1 MLIFSKLT
9 RIVLTVRMR
18 KSSRRSPGNFHI
30 FCCSLKPSCR
40 RFSLLKVAFHGTSGF
55 REESRDITA
64 LTAFLRDEYNCYN
77 LEEVAYH
84 NNNVIA
90 ERVSWFP
97 KK

>member
-1 MLIFSKLT
+1 M
-9 RIVLTVRMR
+9 
-18 KSSRRSPGNFHI
+18 
-30 FCCSLKPSCR
+30 
-40 RFSLLKVAFHGTSGF
+40 KVAFHGTSGF